1 MTIIIFLFFYF
12 YLLFVGRGSLVL
24 LSKLNKNNSED
35 INIFINNQNVFF
47 PIISLFIL
55 GNTLSILNFFLP
67 IKSTSYLIIIISFLL
82 LFFNLFNLK
91 KYKFNVKNVIYHFII
106 PVFLSISTYGTGF
119 HGDAAAYHLNAQLWL
134 REEPI
139 VFGISNITWT
149 YGYQSI
155 FEYISSLFWI
165 ENNYVFLHFI
175 NVIFMILFFTFLANN
190 LFQRENNFLFFSS
203 LFILGFGI
211 LDNLGVDGGK
221 NGFVAFQS
229 IGKFDM
235 SFSIIFFITSL
246 LIFDSLKRNK
256 FSNTDFHLIILLS
269 LFAFQLKVFGVY
281 LAFPLIYYLYY
292 YSISFSKLF
301 KKTYTYLILFLLW
314 LTKSLINTAC
324 LIYPIGFTC
333 IKNLEWYTIGWVEHL
348 IKDVRIFHKSYNF
361 NESFISW
368 FLEWNSFGENN
379 TTFINFFGS
388 LIVLLIFSIIFSKRK
403 NIFNKINLIFYTYVL
418 FLILIWLY
426 SSPEIRFG
434 IGIFLLTITIISSS
448 IEEFR
453 NKFIM
458 KLINK
463 TTLALLVISSSFL
476 VVRLDSYRQF
486 IENPTIF
493 YSINTPTIEY
503 IKNTKSWNVV
513 PKNNIYEC
521 WVNIDC
527 VPAQWTTYK
536 SKIGNNILI
545 TSSFDSYP

>member
-1 MTIIIFLFFYF
+1 MTVFIFLFFYF

-24 LSKLNKNNSED
+24 LSKLNKNNRED

-55 GNTLSILNFFLP
+55 GNTLSIFNFFLP
-67 IKSTSYLIIIISFLL
+67 IKSTAYLIIIISFLL
-82 LFFNLFNLK
+82 LFFNLFSLK
-91 KYKFNVKNVIYHFII
+91 KYKFNGQNVINHLII

-139 VFGISNITWT
+139 VFGLSNITWT

-175 NVIFMILFFTFLANN
+175 NVIFMILFFTFLSNN

-333 IKNLEWYTIGWVEHL
+333 FKNLEWYTVGWVEH
-348 IKDVRIFHKSYNF
+348 I
-361 NESFISW
+361 
-368 FLEWNSFGENN
+368 
-379 TTFINFFGS
+379 
-388 LIVLLIFSIIFSKRK
+388 
-403 NIFNKINLIFYTYVL
+403 
-418 FLILIWLY
+418 
-426 SSPEIRFG
+426 P
-434 IGIFLLTITIISSS
+434 
-448 IEEFR
+448 
-453 NKFIM
+453 
-458 KLINK
+458 
-463 TTLALLVISSSFL
+463 
-476 VVRLDSYRQF
+476 
-486 IENPTIF
+486 
-493 YSINTPTIEY
+493 
-503 IKNTKSWNVV
+503 
-513 PKNNIYEC
+513 
-521 WVNIDC
+521 
-527 VPAQWTTYK
+527 
-536 SKIGNNILI
+536 
-545 TSSFDSYP
+545 